1 MSAGLAVAVSALG
14 SVGLW
19 FCATR
24 TRAREA
30 AAPPSVLKQ
39 HGRKVA
45 IALGVLQ
52 LASAIGSFGIAA
64 GPVLVLS
71 AWMVAGSLFVPG
83 VNHWPP
89 HALRISLIC
98 AAAGL
103 VLLLASFQ
111 TA

>member
-1 MSAGLAVAVSALG
+1 MSAGLGVAVSALG

-24 TRAREA
+24 ARAREA
-30 AAPPSVLKQ
+30 AAPPRILKR

-52 LASAIGSFGIAA
+52 LVCAIGSFGLAA
-64 GPVLVLS
+64 GPALVLS

-83 VNHWPP
+83 VNHWPL

-98 AAAGL
+98 AAAGA
-103 VLLLASFQ
+103 VLLLASF
-111 TA
+111 